1 MPPLLV
7 YTLICLLTLNN
18 TSVSFF
24 EEFKKFAVKGN
35 VIDLAVGVVIG
46 AAFGNI
52 TKSLVDDVIM
62 PPLGL
67 LISNVNFSR
76 LKIVL
81 KEAVMENGQV
91 LHPAVSINYG
101 NFLQTVINFLI
112 IAFAIF
118 LLVRTINRLRE
129 KEAAKPAPAS
139 NKQETL
145 LAEIRDLLKSDG
157 SAPASPRDKIV

>member
-1 MPPLLV
+1 MG
-7 YTLICLLTLNN
+7 
-18 TSVSFF
+18 FF
-24 EEFKKFAVKGN
+24 AEFKKFAVKGN

-52 TKSLVDDVIM
+52 TKSLVDDIIM

-67 LISNVNFSR
+67 LISNVDFSR
-76 LKIVL
+76 LKIII
-81 KEAVMENGQV
+81 KDAVVENGEI

-101 NFLQTVINFLI
+101 NFIQTVINFLI

-129 KEAAKPAPAS
+129 NEAAKPSPAV
-139 NKQETL
+139 NKQEVL
-145 LAEIRDLLKSDG
+145 LAEIRDLLKGDKG
-157 SAPASPRDKIV
+157 APAAPQDKTV